1 MILNKDL
8 LLSTKFYFYSFKDLE
23 LSRIALSTTCKVKP
37 LLIFL
42 LSNVDFDISNI
53 KSLKVLYFLLKTEAK
68 KFKAI

>member
-42 LSNVDFDISNI
+42 LSSVDFDISNI